1 MTFSDLKYYTR
12 LINDMKEKKKWYKGK
27 IFQSENTKGMSIPYK
42 IKIRL
47 NYLIYD
53 IRSAWQR
60 AKNGY
65 AHSDV
70 WSIDDW
76 FSNTIIHMLSDL
88 IENHSAYPGY
98 GDADTPD
105 KWEEIL
111 RYMKFCF
118 QESREDTCS
127 QQNEIKIPVCDIL
140 VNDDNSVTFST
151 TPEFDQWSK
160 RDKELAEYRK
170 KMLYEGLD
178 LFKKYYYDLWD

>member
-42 IKIRL
+42 IKIKL

-76 FSNTIIHMLSDL
+76 FSNIIIHMLSDL

-127 QQNEIKIPVCDIL
+127 QQNEIKNPVCDIL

-170 KMLYEGLD
+170 KMLHEGLD

>member
-1 MTFSDLKYYTR
+1 
-12 LINDMKEKKKWYKGK
+12 
-27 IFQSENTKGMSIPYK
+27 MSIPYK
-42 IKIRL
+42 IKIKL

-118 QESREDTCS
+118 
-127 QQNEIKIPVCDIL
+127 
-140 VNDDNSVTFST
+140 
-151 TPEFDQWSK
+151 
-160 RDKELAEYRK
+160 
-170 KMLYEGLD
+170 
-178 LFKKYYYDLWD
+178 

>member
-12 LINDMKEKKKWYKGK
+12 LINDMKEKKKFYKGK
-27 IFQSENTKGMSIPYK
+27 IYQSNTKGIKFPYCIIVK
-42 IKIRL
+42 IKF
-47 NYLIYD
+47 LIYD

-70 WSIDDW
+70 WDISDW
-76 FSNTIIHMLSDL
+76 FSFNIIHMLSDL
-88 IENHSAYPGY
+88 IENHQAYPGY
-98 GDADTPD
+98 GDADTND

-111 RYMKFCF
+111 RYMRFCF

-127 QQNEIKIPVCDIL
+127 QQNEIKNPVCDML

-151 TPEFDQWSK
+151 TPEFDKWSE
-160 RDKELAEYRK
+160 REKELSEYRK
-170 KMLYEGLD
+170 KMLHEGLD